1 MQIFGNRNIGLAEVQ
16 VVIGDIANQ
25 PDVQAIVNAANA
37 KLQMGSGVCGAIFTA
52 AGVEEL
58 TKACVQLSPIGACEA
73 VITSGFKL
81 PNQYI
86 IHCCGPKYK
95 VSSDNAHN
103 LKSSY
108 YNILTLAAENKITSL
123 AMPAISTGAYGFPIE
138 EATEL
143 CIETIKECSP
153 LFDSLKIIRFV
164 VRDESTAKIYARFLL
179 ENIPIPPNAV
189 KVPFEAYFSKE
200 QFTQIRKGFLG
211 DWEDRWF
218 FYCDDPWLYIF
229 RGSRGWDPC
238 ACLLRFEASGLGYK
252 VAEAWVHEKLHNA
265 NLFKDNAAGLYWF
278 IYDYYLDENT
288 HTDNYEYTHFNDSQS
303 SSYCVLPS
311 GRIKLVIDSAPLSI
325 DELSKLGFLL
335 IEIADQ
341 LKATHLKSK
350 IVNLSERFRGALLGL
365 ACGDAVGTTVE
376 FRQRG
381 TFPLV
386 ADMMGG
392 GPFKLKAGE
401 WTDDTSMALC
411 LAESLVK
418 CKGFDAADQMRR
430 YVMWLD
436 EGYWSS
442 NGSCFDIGG
451 TTHDALNK
459 FKRTGESF
467 SGSVH
472 AKSAGNGCIMR
483 LAPVPMYFYPDR
495 DAIIA
500 MSGESS
506 RTTHGAEE
514 CVEASRLFGA
524 MLYMALDGACKN
536 TILLEHG
543 ITEFTSVGIQSIANG
558 EYRTKSESDI
568 YGTGYVVQ
576 SLEAALWC
584 FYHTSSFQ
592 EAILKAANLG
602 QDADTTAAI
611 CGQIAGAFYG
621 ESGIPVSWRK
631 KLAKHDEI
639 CVLADQLH

>member
-1 MQIFGNRNIGLAEVQ
+1 MQIFANRNIGLAEVQ

-37 KLQMGSGVCGAIFTA
+37 KLQMGSGVCGAICTA

-58 TKACVQLSPIGACEA
+58 TKACVQFSPIGVGEA

-95 VSSDNAHN
+95 VSSDSARN

-108 YNILTLAAENKITSL
+108 YNILTLAVKNKVTSL
-123 AMPAISTGAYGFPIE
+123 AIPAISTGAYGFPIE
-138 EATEL
+138 EATAL
-143 CIETIKECSP
+143 CIETIKEFSP
-153 LFDSLKIIRFV
+153 NFDTLKTIRFV
-164 VRDESTAKIYARFLL
+164 VKDQETAAIYARLLL
-179 ENIPIPPNAV
+179 ENLTPSSKAV
-189 KVPFEAYFSKE
+189 KVEFEASFTPA
-200 QFTQIRKGFLG
+200 QFLHIRKGFTG
-211 DWEDRWF
+211 DMDEKWF
-218 FYCDDPWLYIF
+218 FYFDDPWLYIF
-229 RGSRGWDPC
+229 RGSRGFVHC
-238 ACLLRFEASGLGYK
+238 AWYLRFQKIEDKYAVVES
-252 VAEAWVHEKLHNA
+252 WVEDGIHGRGFEGDDTKW
-265 NLFKDNAAGLYWF
+265 LYSL

-288 HTDNYEYTHFNDSQS
+288 YTDKYEYTHFKGSQS
-303 SSYCVLPS
+303 SSYSVLPS
-311 GRIKLVIDSAPLSI
+311 GRIKLDIDSAPLSV
-325 DELSKLGFLL
+325 DELSKLGFQL

-350 IVNLSERFRGALLGL
+350 IINLSERFRGALLGL

-386 ADMMGG
+386 TDMVGG

-418 CKGFDAADQMRR
+418 CKGFDAADQMHR

-514 CVEASRLFGA
+514 CVEASQLFGA
-524 MLYMALDGACKN
+524 MLYMTLDGAIKD
-536 TILLEHG
+536 TILLGHG
-543 ITEFTSVGIQSIANG
+543 MTGFASAGIQSIANG

-568 YGTGYVVQ
+568 HGTGYVVQ

-621 ESGIPVSWRK
+621 ESGIHVGWRK